1 MYLCVGKETLKCYN
15 HENSIQIRPL
25 EDHAQRL
32 VSEKVAAVD
41 DLFGLP
47 AQGLA
52 QRETNDNDG
61 PDRGP
66 HVGDR
71 ADFGILSDT
80 NDRRRQLLRRT
91 GAILRRL
98 KNNEILAKPR

>member
-1 MYLCVGKETLKCYN
+1 M
-15 HENSIQIRPL
+15 
-25 EDHAQRL
+25 
-32 VSEKVAAVD
+32 KVATYNLSKIVRNAWY
-41 DLFGLP
+41 LKKSQPSMTFSACLRK
-47 AQGLA
+47 AW
-52 QRETNDNDG
+52 RNDNDG

-91 GAILRRL
+91 GSILRRL
-98 KNNEILAKPR
+98 RNSEILA